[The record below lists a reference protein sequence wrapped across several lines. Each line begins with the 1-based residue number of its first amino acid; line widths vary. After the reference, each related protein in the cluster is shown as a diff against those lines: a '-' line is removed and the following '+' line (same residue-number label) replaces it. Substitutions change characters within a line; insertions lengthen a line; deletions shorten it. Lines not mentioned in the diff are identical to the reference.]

1 MSETSGTQV
10 NVNKLAAIA
19 EIISSIAIVVTLVY
33 LTIETRQNTDAL
45 MANSRQAALNGD
57 LAIMSNA
64 MDHPDVGRALFNA
77 SADVSDDEV
86 RHRALLISFLRVRE
100 FVWAQY
106 QAGLMDEDDWQSYIR
121 PVGNVFAAPAE
132 RAVLDQFRGD
142 EEFIAYVQEFL
153 DNNADIP

>member
-1 MSETSGTQV
+1 V
-10 NVNKLAAIA
+10 NVNRLAAIA

-45 MANSRQAALNGD
+45 LANSRQAALNGD

-64 MDHPDVGRALFNA
+64 IDHPDVGRALFNA
-77 SADVSDDEV
+77 AADVPDDEI

-100 FVWAQY
+100 FVWSQY
-106 QAGLMDEDDWQSYIR
+106 KAGLMDEDAWQSYIR
-121 PVGNVFAAPAE
+121 PVSTVFAAPAE

-153 DNNADIP
+153 DNNANAP